1 MFENPLSNDE
11 ILQKVVLFEDMLSE
25 KSFTFFDVEDY
36 ENIIDYYID
45 LEMHEKVIAALDFG
59 LNQFPNDLTLSLI
72 KVEVLNSKQLVDDSY
87 MLLKSLKQFYPN
99 NIEVLYNLGKIYAIT
114 DRIQTAKNY
123 FENAFDLIRVNDSYN
138 DLLSDIAYEFL
149 QIGQNLQA
157 IHVMKRIV
165 EIKPEDES
173 TMMELG
179 IAFHESSLIDE
190 AIIYFT
196 EIIDSNPYSH
206 IAWFNLGTLHNVK
219 EDWKEALFAFDM
231 CLVINEKFTAAH
243 YGKANSYIQ
252 EKEYQNAID
261 TFNESFNFDHPN
273 SYAYCCLGECYE
285 KIGDFKKALIF
296 YEKSLEIDDS
306 QSDAWLGIGVVRDL
320 NNQTLEAL
328 KFIEKAI
335 NLDPENPE
343 YWYIFAEFL
352 SKLGKITE
360 AEDAFKKVVELDPG
374 NIDAWIDYSN
384 FLFENTSKTR
394 AIKEVERAIITNKG
408 DQDLKLRLI
417 AMQIAS
423 GKIADAKS
431 KLIDFQKNENS
442 SIQKL
447 FEIYPEIKNI
457 PEIIDVI
464 KKEK

>member
-11 ILQKVVLFEDMLSE
+11 ILQKVVQFEDMLSE

-45 LEMHEKVIAALDFG
+45 LELNDKVFAALDFG

-72 KVEVLNSKQLVDDSY
+72 KVDVLNSKQLVDDSY
-87 MLLKSLKQFYPN
+87 MLLKSLEQFYPN
-99 NIEVLYNLGKIYAIT
+99 NIDVLYNLGKIYAIT
-114 DRIQTAKNY
+114 DRIQTAKIY
-123 FENAFDLIRVNDSYN
+123 FENAVNLIRVNDSYN

-149 QIGQNLQA
+149 QIGQNTQA
-157 IHVMKRIV
+157 IHVMKRIM

-173 TMMELG
+173 TLMELG
-179 IAFHESSLIDE
+179 IAYHESGLLQE

-196 EIIDSNPYSH
+196 EFIDNNPYSH

-252 EKEYQNAID
+252 EKEFQSAID

-320 NNQTLEAL
+320 NNQTLDAL

-335 NLDPENPE
+335 NLDSENPE

-394 AIKEVERAIITNKG
+394 AIKEVERAIVTNKG

-431 KLIDFQKNENS
+431 KLIDFQQNENS

-457 PEIIDVI
+457 PEIIEVI

>member
-179 IAFHESSLIDE
+179 IAFHESGLIDE
-190 AIIYFT
+190 AIISVSYT
-196 EIIDSNPYSH
+196 H
-206 IAWFNLGTLHNVK
+206 LR
-219 EDWKEALFAFDM
+219 
-231 CLVINEKFTAAH
+231 AH
-243 YGKANSYIQ
+243 
-252 EKEYQNAID
+252 E
-261 TFNESFNFDHPN
+261 
-273 SYAYCCLGECYE
+273 
-285 KIGDFKKALIF
+285 
-296 YEKSLEIDDS
+296 
-306 QSDAWLGIGVVRDL
+306 
-320 NNQTLEAL
+320 
-328 KFIEKAI
+328 
-335 NLDPENPE
+335 
-343 YWYIFAEFL
+343 
-352 SKLGKITE
+352 
-360 AEDAFKKVVELDPG
+360 
-374 NIDAWIDYSN
+374 
-384 FLFENTSKTR
+384 TS
-394 AIKEVERAIITNKG
+394 
-408 DQDLKLRLI
+408 
-417 AMQIAS
+417 
-423 GKIADAKS
+423 
-431 KLIDFQKNENS
+431 
-442 SIQKL
+442 
-447 FEIYPEIKNI
+447 
-457 PEIIDVI
+457 
-464 KKEK
+464 